1 MPRTTREVLA
11 AQKQQAERDLINQ
24 RNMIMTA
31 AESYDEWFPSNFLKA
46 DDLDDGPMTLTIADI
61 HQEKMQDGNS
71 KPCVFFKEDKRAL
84 VLNVTNKNSL
94 ILLSKSKNPADAIGL
109 RVMLVQV
116 EAEYQGKPCKALRI
130 RKPPTP
136 GGAAAAA
143 PPRQPKPGAAKQG
156 RPPGKK
162 TLAEDMDDEI
172 PDNL

>member
-1 MPRTTREVLA
+1 MPRTAKQVLA
-11 AQKQQAERDLINQ
+11 EQKLQAERDLNN
-24 RNMIMTA
+24 RSTIMTA

-61 HQEKMQDGNS
+61 HPEKMQDGNS

-94 ILLSKSKNPADAIGL
+94 VLLSKSKNPRDAIGML
-109 RVMLVQV
+109 VTLVQV

-130 RKPPTP
+130 RKPALGGPT
-136 GGAAAAA
+136 AAE
-143 PPRQPKPGAAKQG
+143 PPERPKSGPAKHS

-162 TLAEDMDDEI
+162 TLAEEI
-172 PDNL
+172 D